1 MTNLT
6 LPPIP
11 RGPSAQLESMKHG
24 ESVLV
29 PHGQVSGFR
38 AASKNL
44 GIGIVTRK
52 EGNMTR
58 IWKNDPAPSI
68 EGRDQ

>member
-1 MTNLT
+1 
-6 LPPIP
+6 
-11 RGPSAQLESMKHG
+11 MKHG